1 MCTDKLLNDKIN
13 AGKLFKVGNYIQEY
27 NDVLEISL
35 PCKTIY
41 QSSGLEVHVR
51 QKHNDYLKY
60 LTNIS
65 EIISNPDY
73 IGNNPKETNSIE

>member
-13 AGKLFKVGNYIQEY
+13 AGKLFKVGDYIQEY

-51 QKHNDYLKY
+51 QKHKD
-60 LTNIS
+60 
-65 EIISNPDY
+65 
-73 IGNNPKETNSIE
+73 